1 MARPLQARESA
12 PAGSFLHRLLRDAAG
27 NTLALLAAAIL
38 PLLGIVGGGVDM
50 GRAYLAESRLQ
61 QACDAGVLAA
71 RKKLGTTAVVTG
83 SVPSDV
89 ATIGNRFFNIN
100 YRSGIYGTDNRNFRM
115 TLNNDFSI
123 AGKASVDVPTTI
135 MGVFGFE
142 EIPVVVECEANLN
155 FSAVD
160 VMMVLDV
167 TGSMRHTNPG
177 DSLSRMDSMKQV
189 IRNFHAE
196 LEASRAPGS
205 EVRYGFVPYA
215 TNVNVGHLLQDD
227 WVTDEWVYQSRV
239 QAGFSANVDG
249 DVYTRNWSEVSGT
262 RGDWNNW
269 NVLSTYAA
277 TYHESGSGDTGGWY
291 TCDGAQPADTLVWS
305 ETTNGA
311 EYKEVQTNPP
321 AVLYV
326 QPMRGTENGRRYT
339 TSVSGTTCQV
349 KYLDSNNYVQD
360 FERVTA
366 IPELNENWR
375 YAPITSDVSNWRTET
390 EGCMEERSTYAIN
403 DYATVNLDKAL
414 DLDIDS
420 VPTPGDSDTQWRPMF
435 PAKIY
440 VRKIATNGSGTI
452 SKPQVTSDEDYADT
466 GNWWFSDCPSGKAQK
481 LAPMTADELNT
492 YLGTLVPMGAT
503 YHDIGMIWGAR
514 LISPTGLFA
523 SENGG
528 SDSGA
533 RTRHII
539 FLTDGQTEP
548 YDIAYGAYGVDA
560 LDQRRWNRDDTRTLA
575 SHIEQRF
582 KVACLEAKKRN
593 ITVWTIAFGTSVNQA
608 MVDCAGTGHYFEAS
622 NAAEL
627 NEALVSIAKQLA
639 DLRITE

>member
-1 MARPLQARESA
+1 MARLA
-12 PAGSFLHRLLRDAAG
+12 RDASG

-89 ATIGNRFFNIN
+89 ATMGNRFFNIN
-100 YRSGIYGTDNRNFRM
+100 YRSGIYGTDNRQFRM
-115 TLNNDFSI
+115 TLNSDYSI
-123 AGKASVDVPTTI
+123 AGSASVDVPTTI

-142 EIPVVVECEANLN
+142 EIPVAVECEANLN

-196 LEASRAPGS
+196 LESSRAPGA

-215 TNVNVGHLLQDD
+215 TNVNVGHLLRDE
-227 WVTDEWVYQSRV
+227 WVTDEWKYQSRIE
-239 QAGFSANVDG
+239 AGFSLNVAG
-249 DVYTRNWSEVSGT
+249 DTYDRGWKYVSGT
-262 RGDWNNW
+262 RGDWSNW
-269 NVLSTYAA
+269 DLLSTYAA
-277 TYHESGSGDTGGWY
+277 TYHESGSGDTAGWY
-291 TCDGAQPADTLVWS
+291 TCDGAQPADTLVWT
-305 ETTNGA
+305 EANNGSPRV
-311 EYKEVQTNPP
+311 ELQTSPA
-321 AVLYV
+321 AVLTI
-326 QPMRGTENGRRYT
+326 QPMRGTENGRRYQT
-339 TSVSGTTCQV
+339 KLNGKTCELR
-349 KYLDSNNYVQD
+349 YLESDDYIQD

-366 IPELNENWR
+366 VPELIAKWR
-375 YAPITSDVSNWRTET
+375 YAPIESDVSNWRAET
-390 EGCMEERSTYAIN
+390 KGCVEERSTYQIA
-403 DYATVNLDKAL
+403 DYGAVNLDKAL
-414 DLDIDS
+414 DLDIDT
-420 VPTPGDSDTQWRPMF
+420 VPTPGDSDTQWRPMY

-440 VRKIATNGSGTI
+440 VREIAMNGTGTI
-452 SKPQVTSDEDYADT
+452 STKQVTSENDYADT
-466 GNWWFSDCPSGKAQK
+466 GNWWFSDCPTGKAQK
-481 LAPMTADELNT
+481 LTPMKTDELNA
-492 YLGTLVPMGAT
+492 YLDTLVPMGAT

-528 SDSGA
+528 TSGAA

-560 LDQRRWNRDDTRTLA
+560 LDQRRWSRDDTRTLA
-575 SHIEQRF
+575 SHVEQRF

-593 ITVWTIAFGTSVNQA
+593 ITVWTIAFGTTVNQA

-622 NAAEL
+622 NATEL
-627 NEALVSIAKQLA
+627 NEAFISIAKQMA

>member
-1 MARPLQARESA
+1 MSGNWAPFAGPGFLARIAR
-12 PAGSFLHRLLRDAAG
+12 DTAG
-27 NTLALLAAAIL
+27 NTLALMAAAIL
-38 PLLGIVGGGVDM
+38 PLLGLVGGGVDM

-71 RKKLGTTAVVTG
+71 RKRLGTTAVVSG
-83 SVPSDV
+83 AIPSDV
-89 ATIGNRFFNIN
+89 STMGNRFFNIN
-100 YRSGIYGTDNRNFRM
+100 YRSGIYGTDNRQFRM
-115 TLNNDFSI
+115 TLNSDFSVSGN
-123 AGKASVDVPTTI
+123 AKVDVPTTI

-142 EIPVVVECEANLN
+142 KIPVAVECEANIN

-205 EVRYGFVPYA
+205 QVRYGFVPYA
-215 TNVNVGHLLQDD
+215 TNVNVGHLLKDD
-227 WVTDEWVYQSRV
+227 WVVDEWKYQSRV
-239 QAGFSANVDG
+239 EAGFATGVDNE
-249 DVYTRNWSEVSGT
+249 VYDRNWTYVSGS
-262 RGDWNNW
+262 RSSDMNDWK
-269 NVLSTYAA
+269 VSSTYEA
-277 TYHESGSGDTGGWY
+277 TYHSSGSGDTAGWY
-291 TCDGAQPADTLVWS
+291 TCDNKQPADKLDREEV
-305 ETTNGA
+305 ENGEQTT
-311 EYKEVQTNPP
+311 EIRLNPT
-321 AVLYV
+321 AVLII
-326 QPMRGTENGRRYT
+326 QPMRATEDGRRYRT
-339 TSVSGTTCQV
+339 KLNGTTCELQ
-349 KYLDSNNYVQD
+349 YLESKDYVED

-366 IPELNENWR
+366 VPELSAKWR
-375 YAPITSDVSNWRTET
+375 YAPVKSDVSNWRSET
-390 EGCMEERSTYAIN
+390 SGCIEERKTYPIS
-403 DYATVNLDKAL
+403 DYSTVNLANAI
-414 DLDIDS
+414 DLDIDRE
-420 VPTPGDSDTQWRPMF
+420 PTPGDRDTQWRPMYRQ
-435 PAKIY
+435 KIY
-440 VRKIATNGSGTI
+440 VRQIATNGTGNI
-452 SKPQVTSDEDYADT
+452 STAQVVATEDYADT
-466 GNWWFSDCPSGKAQK
+466 GNWWFSDCPTGKAQK
-481 LAPMTADELNT
+481 LAPMTADELNA
-492 YLGTLVPMGAT
+492 YLDTLRPYGAT

-528 SDSGA
+528 GNAGA

-560 LDQRRWNRDDTRTLA
+560 LDQRRWNRGDSRSLA

-582 KVACLEAKKRN
+582 KFACLEAKKRN
-593 ITVWTIAFGTSVNQA
+593 VTVWTIAFGTTVNQA

-622 NAAEL
+622 SAAEL
-627 NEALVSIAKQLA
+627 NEAFVSIARQMA

>member
-1 MARPLQARESA
+1 MSGQEPTFRTPGTMARLA
-12 PAGSFLHRLLRDAAG
+12 RDASG

-89 ATIGNRFFNIN
+89 ATMGNRFFNIN
-100 YRSGIYGTDNRNFRM
+100 YRSGIYGTDNRQFRM
-115 TLNNDFSI
+115 TLNSDFSI
-123 AGKASVDVPTTI
+123 AGTASVDVPTTI

-142 EIPVVVECEANLN
+142 EIPVAVECEANLN

-177 DSLSRMDSMKQV
+177 DSLSRIDSMKQV

-196 LEASRAPGS
+196 LESSRAPGS

-215 TNVNVGHLLQDD
+215 TNVNVGHLLKDE
-227 WVTDEWVYQSRV
+227 WVTDEWTYQSRIE
-239 QAGFSANVDG
+239 AGYSVGIEG
-249 DVYTRNWSEVSGT
+249 DTYERNWTEVSGT
-262 RGDWNNW
+262 RGDWNDW
-269 NVLSTYAA
+269 NVSATYAA

-291 TCDGAQPADTLVWS
+291 TCDGAQPADTLVWT
-305 ETTNGA
+305 EAKNGA
-311 EYKEVQTNPP
+311 QRVEIQASPP
-321 AVLYV
+321 AVLTI
-326 QPMRGTENGRRYT
+326 QPMRGTENGRRYRT
-339 TSVSGTTCQV
+339 RLKGTTCELQ
-349 KYLDSNNYVQD
+349 YLDSSNYVQD
-360 FERVTA
+360 FERVA
-366 IPELNENWR
+366 AVPELIANWR
-375 YAPITSDVSNWRTET
+375 YAPIQSDVSNWRAET
-390 EGCMEERSTYAIN
+390 KGCVEERSTYQIN
-403 DYATVNLDKAL
+403 DYAAVNLDKAM
-414 DLDIDS
+414 DLDIDT
-420 VPTPGDSDTQWRPMF
+420 VPTPGDSDTQWRPMY

-440 VRKIATNGSGTI
+440 VREIAMNGTGTI
-452 SKPQVTSDEDYADT
+452 STKQVVSDNEYADT
-466 GNWWFSDCPSGKAQK
+466 GNWWFSDCPTGKAQK
-481 LAPMTADELNT
+481 LAPMKTDELNA
-492 YLGTLVPMGAT
+492 YLDTLVPMGAT

-528 SDSGA
+528 TSGGA

-560 LDQRRWNRDDTRTLA
+560 LDQRRWSRDDTRTLA
-575 SHIEQRF
+575 SHVEQRF

-593 ITVWTIAFGTSVNQA
+593 ITVWTIAFGTTVNQA
-608 MVDCAGTGHYFEAS
+608 MVDCAGTGRYFEAS
-622 NAAEL
+622 NSTEL
-627 NEALVSIAKQLA
+627 NEAFISIAKQMA